1 MKILTKSHA
10 EWHATL
16 NVVTT
21 GQDRYGWEVDVHDPQ
36 GSPVN
41 QTVTS
46 PVEFKDSALAAV
58 DGLRALEGMSE
69 NGDPAAVNG
78 CTPAFNPP
86 QS

>member
-21 GQDRYGWEVDVHDPQ
+21 GQDRYGWEMDVHDPQ
-36 GSPVN
+36 GSPID
-41 QTVTS
+41 QIVTS
-46 PVEFKDSALAAV
+46 SVEFKDSSMAAV

-69 NGDPAAVNG
+69 NTDPALVNG
-78 CTPAFNPP
+78 AVLAPP
-86 QS
+86 PVR

>member
-21 GQDRYGWEVDVHDPQ
+21 GQDRYGWEVDVHNPQ
-36 GSPVN
+36 ASPVD
-41 QTVTS
+41 QIVAS

-78 CTPAFNPP
+78 VPAVQPP
-86 QS
+86 QA